1 MVSFFETTK
10 SSFNPVF
17 FFSLEWC
24 GDNWEGM
31 NKTPKE
37 EFQLDYEDIEFEGPE
52 NSTLRGW
59 YIPVKGIPTKNA
71 GVIGVHG

>member
-1 MVSFFETTK
+1 
-10 SSFNPVF
+10 
-17 FFSLEWC
+17 
-24 GDNWEGM
+24 M